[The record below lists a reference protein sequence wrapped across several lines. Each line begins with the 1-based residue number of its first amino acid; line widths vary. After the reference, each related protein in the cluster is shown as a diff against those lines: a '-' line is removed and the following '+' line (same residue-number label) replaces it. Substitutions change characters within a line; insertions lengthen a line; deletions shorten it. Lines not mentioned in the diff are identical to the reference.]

1 MRRAITLLLLLA
13 SNSASAAEVSATLIE
28 GKLGARVNTIS
39 YPATLPKELNSG
51 LTNRLY
57 ARVSLMDA
65 SETLG
70 QRTIEIAIR
79 YDLWDQVFLVVST
92 MDGAVVDSR
101 TLPGVAEVNGLLAA
115 LPLPKLF
122 DVAPLPAT
130 RDLVLRIEL
139 LLNPIG
145 REKMR
150 MIRKWVA
157 QNNTPEAGP
166 SQGIS
171 MSNAIFNRILD
182 QYADGSD
189 VAAAWRADVASAP
202 FRIDTLPHEGR

>member
-1 MRRAITLLLLLA
+1 MRRVITLLLLLA

-28 GKLGARVNTIS
+28 GKLGARVNAIS

-79 YDLWDQVFLVVST
+79 YDLWDQVFSVVST

-101 TLPGVAEVNGLLAA
+101 TLPGIAEVNGIARS
-115 LPLPKLF
+115 
-122 DVAPLPAT
+122 T
-130 RDLVLRIEL
+130 
-139 LLNPIG
+139 
-145 REKMR
+145 
-150 MIRKWVA
+150 
-157 QNNTPEAGP
+157 
-166 SQGIS
+166 S
-171 MSNAIFNRILD
+171 
-182 QYADGSD
+182 
-189 VAAAWRADVASAP
+189 ASE
-202 FRIDTLPHEGR
+202 TV

>member
-1 MRRAITLLLLLA
+1 VRRAITLLLLLA
-13 SNSASAAEVSATLIE
+13 SNSTPAAEVSATLIE
-28 GKLGARVNTIS
+28 GKLGARVNAIS
-39 YPATLPKELNSG
+39 YPATLAKELNSG

-65 SETLG
+65 KETVG
-70 QRTIEIAIR
+70 QRTVEIAIR
-79 YDLWDQVFLVVST
+79 YDLWDQVFSVVST

-101 TLPGVAEVNGLLAA
+101 TLPGVAEINGLLAA

-122 DVAPLPAT
+122 DVATLPAT

-157 QNNTPEAGP
+157 QNNMPEAGVN
-166 SQGIS
+166 QGIS
-171 MSNAIFNRILD
+171 MSNAIFNRILE

-189 VAAAWRADVASAP
+189 VAAVWRADTESIP
-202 FRIDTLPHEGR
+202 FRLDKLLNEGR

>member
-1 MRRAITLLLLLA
+1 MRRAITLLLLL
-13 SNSASAAEVSATLIE
+13 SSTSASAAEVSATVIE
-28 GKLGARVNTIS
+28 GKLEARVNAIS

-65 SETLG
+65 KETVG

-79 YDLWDQVFLVVST
+79 YDLWDQVFSIVST
-92 MDGAVVDSR
+92 MDGTIVDSR
-101 TLPGVAEVNGLLAA
+101 TLGSLAEINGLLAA
-115 LPLPKLF
+115 LPLPRLF
-122 DVAPLPAT
+122 EAATLPT
-130 RDLVLRIEL
+130 THELVLRVEV

-157 QNNTPEAGP
+157 QNNMPEAGP

-189 VAAAWRADVASAP
+189 VAAAWRADIVSAP
-202 FRIDTLPHEGR
+202 FRLDNLPHEGR

>member
-1 MRRAITLLLLLA
+1 MRRAIILLILLA
-13 SNSASAAEVSATLIE
+13 SNSTPAAEVAATLIE
-28 GKLGARVNTIS
+28 GKLGARVNAIS
-39 YPATLPKELNSG
+39 FPATLPKELNSG

-65 SETLG
+65 KETVSH
-70 QRTIEIAIR
+70 RTIEIAIR
-79 YDLWDQVFLVVST
+79 YDLWDQVFSVVST
-92 MDGAVVDSR
+92 MDGAIVDSR
-101 TLPGVAEVNGLLAA
+101 SLGSMAEVNGLLAA
-115 LPLPKLF
+115 LPLPRLF
-122 DVAPLPAT
+122 DAAT
-130 RDLVLRIEL
+130 VPNTHDLVLRVEV

-150 MIRKWVA
+150 TIRKWVA

-166 SQGIS
+166 NQGIS

-189 VAAAWRADVASAP
+189 IAAAWRADLASAP
-202 FRIDTLPHEGR
+202 FRVDTLAHEGR